1 MTSMLCPRVDGWFKK
16 GRKEGRKE
24 GGKIV
29 SEMFSLRRRFLSD
42 CRCEIVG
49 NSGRKTLIQRE
60 GEKVESIVD
69 YRAVAIVIR
78 EEVDLEPQ
86 ISLSKVKVE
95 ALPNPYSVHQSVQ

>member
-1 MTSMLCPRVDGWFKK
+1 MVQ
-16 GRKEGRKE
+16 ERKE

-29 SEMFSLRRRFLSD
+29 FEVFSLRRRFLSD

-60 GEKVESIVD
+60 GEKVESI
-69 YRAVAIVIR
+69 AVAIVIR

-86 ISLSKVKVE
+86 ISLLKVKV
-95 ALPNPYSVHQSVQ
+95 